1 MAQIETDAREGEH
14 VLWLAA
20 TLSNKL
26 VDANILQVVAAVIRV
41 TCIDA
46 EVRVTTHDGL
56 ACLAI
61 SGDKIGRNHALQRGC
76 EAIYERGGQWV
87 MTIAD
92 FDWLKK
98 YLLKPTGEVPDS
110 GRI

>member
-1 MAQIETDAREGEH
+1 MAQIETDTREGEH
-14 VLWLAA
+14 TLWLAA
-20 TLSNKL
+20 TLYNKL
-26 VDANILQVVAAVIRV
+26 VDAKILQVVAAHIRV

-46 EVRVTTHDGL
+46 EVRVTTHDGI

-61 SGDKIGRNHALQRGC
+61 SGDQIGRNHALLRGC

-92 FDWLKK
+92 FDWLRKH
-98 YLLKPTGEVPDS
+98 LLEHS
-110 GRI
+110 